1 MSLAVAIADGL
12 AAMAIDLPAA
22 ARARLEQHLQL
33 ISKWNRVHNLTAVRE
48 TEQMVILHLLDSL
61 SVLPHLE
68 GARTVLDVGTGP
80 GLPGI
85 PIAIALPGSHVT
97 LLDSSH
103 KKCAFLQQAKTEL
116 GLANVEVV
124 CDRVENW
131 MPREKFEAV
140 VSRAFSDLGD
150 FVAQAQHLAGEARHD
165 VGGRH
170 VAGVELVR
178 LVVPA
183 QAEVQGQMAGY
194 LPIVLKVKRVAPP
207 SGEPGAERLGEIGPD
222 HTAQ

>member
-12 AAMAIDLPAA
+12 AAMAIDLPDA
-22 ARARLEQHLQL
+22 ARLRLEHHLQL

-85 PIAIALPGSHVT
+85 PIAIALPDSHVT

-131 MPREKFEAV
+131 KPHEKFEAV

-150 FVAQAQHLAGEARHD
+150 FVAQAQHLVAP
-165 VGGRH
+165 GGRLI
-170 VAGVELVR
+170 AMKGVYPFDEIAR
-178 LVVPA
+178 VP
-183 QAEVQGQMAGY
+183 VTH
-194 LPIVLKVKRVAPP
+194 RVAKVLELHVP
-207 SGEPGAERLGEIGPD
+207 RLDAKRHLVFVE
-222 HTAQ
+222 AA